1 MNNLQFYSEI
11 KTYSVRQIIS
21 NSSDVFH
28 KLFLPTIQR
37 DFVWNEKRVKSF
49 FSSIYRGF
57 PIGIITLIKTSSE
70 IPSYPFIGDIGREK
84 GIDYY
89 YVLDGQQ
96 RLTCLL
102 ALREGWIF
110 TRRRSGNYPLIEIK
124 VPHAKIDF
132 HDIDNPIKRETGIDL
147 RELLGSEETFRKLYN
162 EVSDNIKP
170 IIFSE
175 RERFLNYQIPFNIIS
190 IPEESSDKAFELL
203 SEMFVNLNKQ
213 GVVISNVQ
221 IFLSFFLGK
230 FSKGDI
236 YEKIKINLLENYE
249 KKYDLKPE
257 PIIRLIHYIIGGRQF
272 TFERF
277 KNLINKYDI
286 KDNLNKNLERISDA
300 IEYTMSLLDDE
311 IGLSKNIVKRFLPSQ
326 NSLIPLFY
334 YVYKNKLKNI
344 SNDNKKAMI
353 RYFILAN
360 LYSYF
365 SGSVQYALNNDLDA
379 ITNSKD
385 TNFPEELEFSATE
398 RDILGNYTEAEDA
411 FDNITDSVRGR
422 KNMLFLLY
430 CLLYMNNADDW
441 NNSNLKESE
450 ELEVQHIFPASYIEK
465 LSNINNY
472 YIQYNNLFNLT
483 IISREKNRELSD
495 SKPVDYI
502 KNLSKQSL
510 AKHFMPENFEIYNL
524 DKDIHNY
531 EKFIK
536 YRRELIWQA
545 FQKYIM

>member
-1 MNNLQFYSEI
+1 MNILQFYSEI
-11 KTYSVRQIIS
+11 KTYSIRQIIA
-21 NSSDVFH
+21 NSGDIFN

-37 DFVWNEKRVKSF
+37 DFVWNEKRLISF
-49 FSSIYRGF
+49 FNSIYRGF

-70 IPSYPFIGDIGREK
+70 LPSYPFVGDIRREK
-84 GIDYY
+84 GVDYY

-102 ALREGWIF
+102 ALKEGWVIK
-110 TRRRSGNYPLIEIK
+110 RKKGDKYAPDEIK
-124 VPHAKIDF
+124 IPFVKIDF
-132 HDIDNPIKRETGIDL
+132 QDIDNPIKRGSGIDL
-147 RELLGSEETFRKLYN
+147 YKLLGYEEIFRKLYD
-162 EVSDNIKP
+162 EISDGIKP

-249 KKYDLKPE
+249 NKYGLKPE

-277 KNLINKYDI
+277 KNQVNKPYKID
-286 KDNLNKNLERISDA
+286 DLNKNLENISKA
-300 IEYTMSLLDDE
+300 IDFTMTLLNKE

-326 NSLIPLFY
+326 NSLIPIFY
-334 YVYKNKLKNI
+334 YVYRNKLSDI
-344 SNDNKKAMI
+344 SKDSKKAMI
-353 RYFILAN
+353 RYFILSN

-365 SGSVQYALNNDLDA
+365 SGSVQNVLNNDLDD
-379 ITNSKD
+379 IRDSTSID
-385 TNFPEELEFSATE
+385 FPKKVEFSTTK
-398 RDILGNYTEAEDA
+398 RDILGDYIEAEDA

-430 CLLYMNNADDW
+430 CLLYMNDADDW
-441 NNSNLKESE
+441 NNKNIKESN

-465 LSNINNY
+465 LSNNNNY
-472 YIQYNNLFNLT
+472 YIQHNNVFNLT

-510 AKHFMPENFEIYNL
+510 ARHFMPENFEIYNL

-536 YRRELIWQA
+536 DRKELIWQA